1 MGISLPLIMVASLA
15 VATTFQAPITA
26 QAPSR
31 AASKPAVIDPLSTET
46 GGFLLAIPG
55 VADDFILFADGQ
67 WQVRPNGTARL
78 AAWVQRASSVDRDF
92 YVELIFSGRI
102 DPGDAGYPPAGSPV
116 TTMLP
121 AAYAPTGPVDPSSF
135 SYYTQVSGTMT
146 GLRAYSGARI
156 EVLHA
161 GNVQIGPG
169 ANNKNVLSGL
179 AGDLNLTV
187 VQQPM
192 FLTFTP
198 TGAASLRI
206 NFIDQLEACAT
217 HVDSDPALRGNM
229 DRLAFDLGGVADD
242 YIFLPEGSFVEAND
256 GTATLTATLKRQ
268 SDYQDQWQLQLQF
281 GQRVDPGDASHPPTG
296 FPVQQLLPT
305 AYTTLGGAID
315 TDQWRY
321 YTQVTGLLTG
331 AGDNDGGEVQLTA
344 LHGVQV
350 GVGAGQGNIFFS
362 VYGDLQTLLTQQPNT
377 GPLTLSGNATL
388 HASLATSCILPAPI
402 VMTGDAQTIQSVTD
416 TTLQFTGTDLG
427 FIEFAAIG
435 ANIFGSNDRQW
446 LNGFL
451 RIVDH
456 ETLEV
461 SIPQGLP
468 GANYPLRFLNK
479 TRASNQLSV
488 TIQEPTTLTTHTEP
502 DRLAGETQHW
512 ITHAGTNPAPTIALV
527 CISLSNLPSFAP
539 GIVDLQIGDQFQSLL
554 IVGFSIQDPV
564 SNTSIV
570 TLVNLSPAFAGNTI
584 FSQTALLGL
593 QSFPLLPSNVTSSV
607 Y

>member
-1 MGISLPLIMVASLA
+1 MGTPPPLIIVVFLA
-15 VATTFQAPITA
+15 VATIFQSPIAA
-26 QAPSR
+26 QVPAR
-31 AASKPAVIDPLSTET
+31 AASQPAVNDPLSTEA

-55 VADDFILFADGQ
+55 VADDFVLFADGQ

-78 AAWVQRASSVDRDF
+78 SAWVQRASSVDRDF
-92 YVELIFSGRI
+92 YIELTFSGRI
-102 DPGDAGYPPAGSPV
+102 DPGNPGYPPAGSPI

-146 GLRAYSGARI
+146 GLRAFSGAHI
-156 EVLHA
+156 DVVHA

-179 AGDLNLTV
+179 ACDLNLTV
-187 VQQPM
+187 VQPPV
-192 FLTFTP
+192 FLTFAP
-198 TGAASLRI
+198 TGTASLRI
-206 NFIDQLEACAT
+206 NFTDQLESCAT
-217 HVDSDPALRGNM
+217 LVDSDPSLRGNT
-229 DRLAFDLGGVADD
+229 DRLAFDLGGVAND
-242 YIFLPEGSFVEAND
+242 YLFLPAGSLVEAND

-268 SDYQDQWQLQLQF
+268 SDYQDQWQLQLHLD
-281 GQRVDPGDASHPPTG
+281 QRVDPGDASHPPTG

-315 TDQWRY
+315 PDQWRY
-321 YTQVTGLLTG
+321 YTQVTGVLTG
-331 AGDNDGGEVQLTA
+331 LGNNDGGEVQLTA
-344 LHGVQV
+344 LNGVQV
-350 GVGAGQGNIFFS
+350 GIGAGQGNIFFS
-362 VYGDLQTLLTQQPNT
+362 VYGDLQTSLTQQPSAGN
-377 GPLTLSGNATL
+377 LTLSGNATL

-402 VMTGDAQTIQSVTD
+402 VLTGDAQTIDSVTD

-427 FIEFAAIG
+427 FIELAAIG
-435 ANIFGSNDRQW
+435 ANIFGTDDRQW
-446 LNGFL
+446 LTGFM

-468 GANYPLRFLNK
+468 GSTYPLRFLNK

-488 TIQEPTTLTTHTEP
+488 TIQEPTTVTTHTEP
-502 DRLAGETQHW
+502 DRLVGETQHW
-512 ITHAGTNPAPTIALV
+512 VTHAGTNPAPLIALICV
-527 CISLSNLPSFAP
+527 SFSNLPSVAP
-539 GIVDLQIGDQFQSLL
+539 GIVDLQIGDQFQSL
-554 IVGFSIQDPV
+554 IVLAIAVQDPV

-570 TLVNLSPAFAGNTI
+570 SVANFAAMLGGTTI
-584 FSQTALLGL
+584 YSQTALLGVP
-593 QSFPLLPSNVTSSV
+593 SFPLVPGNVTSTN

>member
-1 MGISLPLIMVASLA
+1 
-15 VATTFQAPITA
+15 
-26 QAPSR
+26 
-31 AASKPAVIDPLSTET
+31 
-46 GGFLLAIPG
+46 
-55 VADDFILFADGQ
+55 
-67 WQVRPNGTARL
+67 
-78 AAWVQRASSVDRDF
+78 
-92 YVELIFSGRI
+92 
-102 DPGDAGYPPAGSPV
+102 
-116 TTMLP
+116 
-121 AAYAPTGPVDPSSF
+121 
-135 SYYTQVSGTMT
+135 
-146 GLRAYSGARI
+146 
-156 EVLHA
+156 
-161 GNVQIGPG
+161 
-169 ANNKNVLSGL
+169 
-179 AGDLNLTV
+179 
-187 VQQPM
+187 
-192 FLTFTP
+192 
-198 TGAASLRI
+198 
-206 NFIDQLEACAT
+206 
-217 HVDSDPALRGNM
+217 
-229 DRLAFDLGGVADD
+229 
-242 YIFLPEGSFVEAND
+242 
-256 GTATLTATLKRQ
+256 
-268 SDYQDQWQLQLQF
+268 
-281 GQRVDPGDASHPPTG
+281 
-296 FPVQQLLPT
+296 
-305 AYTTLGGAID
+305 
-315 TDQWRY
+315 
-321 YTQVTGLLTG
+321 
-331 AGDNDGGEVQLTA
+331 
-344 LHGVQV
+344 
-350 GVGAGQGNIFFS
+350 
-362 VYGDLQTLLTQQPNT
+362 
-377 GPLTLSGNATL
+377 
-388 HASLATSCILPAPI
+388 
-402 VMTGDAQTIQSVTD
+402 MTGDAQTIQSVTD